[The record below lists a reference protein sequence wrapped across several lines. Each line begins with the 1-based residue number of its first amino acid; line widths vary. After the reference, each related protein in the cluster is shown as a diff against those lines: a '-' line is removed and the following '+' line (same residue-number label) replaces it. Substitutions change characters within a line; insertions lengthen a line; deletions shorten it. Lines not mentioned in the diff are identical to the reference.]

1 MYIINKKN
9 RLYLFVNVKETNC
22 KDIISVIKEGILYN
36 FIYLL
41 LACLS

>member
-1 MYIINKKN
+1 MYIINKK

-22 KDIISVIKEGILYN
+22 KDIISVIKDGILYN

-41 LACLS
+41 LARLS

>member
-1 MYIINKKN
+1 MYIINKK
-9 RLYLFVNVKETNC
+9 RLYLFVKLKETNC

-41 LACLS
+41 LARLS